1 MAGFPTIPHRR
12 QLWPPSWLDVT
23 TGRGKAQ
30 VLVEHPDPA
39 VRDLLARG
47 LTQHGYRT
55 VTCAGPG
62 TDQPRALCPLLADE
76 PCPAVSGADAVVF
89 GLDQRDPDS
98 RRVLDRLHEMH
109 DSGRILRVI
118 DPHPALRANLANS
131 QHTLYRTVI
140 APLVRR
146 LYDALA

>member
-1 MAGFPTIPHRR
+1 M
-12 QLWPPSWLDVT
+12 WPPTWHHAT
-23 TGRGKAQ
+23 TGRGTAR

-39 VRDLLARG
+39 MRELLARG

-55 VTCAGPG
+55 ITCAGPR
-62 TDQPRALCPLLADE
+62 TADARALCPLLADE
-76 PCPAVSGADAVVF
+76 ACPAVSGADAVVF
-89 GLDQRDPDS
+89 GLDARDPDS

-109 DSGRILRVI
+109 DGRRILHVI
-118 DPHPALRANLANS
+118 DPHPALQADFTNS
-131 QHTLYRTVI
+131 QHTLNRTVI